1 MPTPVLR
8 YLLMI
13 AAGALVAC
21 GTEPPPA
28 AEAAIAETKTA
39 EATTAEANATAPSAA
54 APQAAE
60 GAEGA
65 EGYAARASALQSRLV
80 QGADLAAVRQEAQ
93 ALMELGA
100 ALVPGFVA
108 RHPRCA
114 DYLDAALAV
123 RSGWRAMDVETI
135 ERDYHHDGAL
145 PKLEDAG
152 ACYHMKDLVVHPA
165 TALVLLSAQP
175 PDIAQAQAEIAEVV
189 QHADFV
195 GKANDAQ

>member
-21 GTEPPPA
+21 GTESPPA
-28 AEAAIAETKTA
+28 AEAAIAET
-39 EATTAEANATAPSAA
+39 TTAEANATAPSAA
-54 APQAAE
+54 APAKPPAAPQA
-60 GAEGA
+60 AEGA
-65 EGYAARASALQSRLV
+65 EGYAARAAALQSRLV
-80 QGADLAAVRQEAQ
+80 QGVDLAAVRQEAE

-152 ACYHMKDLVVHPA
+152 VCYHMKDLVVHPA

-175 PDIAQAQAEIAEVV
+175 PDITGAQAEIAEVM

-195 GKANDAQ
+195 GKAIDAQ

>member
-28 AEAAIAETKTA
+28 AEAAIAET
-39 EATTAEANATAPSAA
+39 TTAEANATAPSAA
-54 APQAAE
+54 APAKPPAAPQA
-60 GAEGA
+60 AEGA

-108 RHPRCA
+108 RHPRCV

>member
-28 AEAAIAETKTA
+28 AEAAIAET
-39 EATTAEANATAPSAA
+39 TTAEANATAPSAA
-54 APQAAE
+54 APAKPPAAPQA
-60 GAEGA
+60 AEGA

>member
-28 AEAAIAETKTA
+28 AEAAIAET
-39 EATTAEANATAPSAA
+39 TTAEANATAPSAA
-54 APQAAE
+54 APAEPPAVPQAAQ
-60 GAEGA
+60 GAEA
-65 EGYAARASALQSRLV
+65 YTARAAALQSKLV
-80 QGADLAAVRQEAQ
+80 PGADLAAARQEAE